1 MKYKAYKGRRNIF
14 EIFHSFIFPRS
25 KSRAGRFKMGNTYIF
40 WIFLFCSAQDFLILK
55 IKEQELLKGFLWLL
69 FFYFFCIPIT
79 YYLDILVAFCLY
91 SYIYHEIHIILIL
104 SFIAYWVKYSCIHLI
119 TSPSL
124 AIKSN
129 LLAYKQPDLKI
140 SGKSSIL
147 RLQIPLFTTPLQL
160 YLYSALVP
168 MWSSDHKDF
177 RMQMPLEVSLLRS
190 RMKLRSG
197 KKLKLVWESLLLLF
211 KIFVVTNFEWHCLFS
226 TQLCSLLPKLH
237 RKILLGKIHLE
248 PNFLNFPLV
257 FWLVSFWQCFD

>member
-55 IKEQELLKGFLWLL
+55 IKEQELLKGFLWLFFFLL
-69 FFYFFCIPIT
+69 FLYTYHVLFRHFSSILFIFLHIPWN
-79 YYLDILVAFCLY
+79 
-91 SYIYHEIHIILIL
+91 IILIL

-160 YLYSALVP
+160 YLSSALVP
-168 MWSSDHKDF
+168 IWSSDHKDF

-257 FWLVSFWQCFD
+257 FWLVSFWQCSD